1 MQKIAAYVSVAALVA
16 LGVITTNSA
25 VGHAGPPNIR
35 GRVSGHEKLVLDV
48 YSEAAKPESRRWT
61 WREPSPSVA
70 ASLRTLSAVP
80 SRDICVAAMTS
91 AAQERQELKL
101 SVAGGRLSVTTAV
114 VTPGTSVVLKNLDSI
129 RHRLYVASGAGQR
142 LLQAEDL
149 LPGASRTWSAPGPGR
164 YEIRDELTPSVR
176 TFLVV
181 DAQVAAVTYPNREG
195 GFSFALPAGEYVLKA
210 FFNGRLVGKPIN
222 LAAKDR
228 TVADLKE
235 PMKLDEGGEAK

>member
-1 MQKIAAYVSVAALVA
+1 MQKIVAYVSVAALVA

-25 VGHAGPPNIR
+25 VGHAGPPNVR

-91 AAQERQELKL
+91 ASQERQELKL

-114 VTPGTSVVLKNLDSI
+114 VTPGPSVVL
-129 RHRLYVASGAGQR
+129 
-142 LLQAEDL
+142 
-149 LPGASRTWSAPGPGR
+149 
-164 YEIRDELTPSVR
+164 
-176 TFLVV
+176 
-181 DAQVAAVTYPNREG
+181 
-195 GFSFALPAGEYVLKA
+195 
-210 FFNGRLVGKPIN
+210 
-222 LAAKDR
+222 
-228 TVADLKE
+228 
-235 PMKLDEGGEAK
+235 